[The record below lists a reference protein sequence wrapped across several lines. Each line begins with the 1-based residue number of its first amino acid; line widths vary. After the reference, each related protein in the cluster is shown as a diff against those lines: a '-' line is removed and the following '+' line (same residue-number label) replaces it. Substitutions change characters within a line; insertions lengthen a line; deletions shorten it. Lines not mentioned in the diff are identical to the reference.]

1 MDGDDSVGGE
11 CLSVPLLIKTRK
23 GPRRERQKACEGTAA
38 CEQRKEKVAGDEGE
52 GSGTSAAL
60 SPHRNK
66 ESSGKKQ
73 QQQQ

>member
-1 MDGDDSVGGE
+1 MGGDDSVGGE

-38 CEQRKEKVAGDEGE
+38 CEQRKEKVAGDEG
-52 GSGTSAAL
+52 GGGTSAAL
-60 SPHRNK
+60 SPHRKK